1 MHRLQANGT
10 DKDITIN
17 ILKKPGFDMNFKEN
31 KAIYLQI
38 AESIC
43 DEILLG
49 TYAEEERIPSVREY
63 ASTMEVNSNT
73 VMRSYDWLQQQEII
87 FTKRGLGYFVCA
99 GAKEKIEKMRKR
111 EFMKNDLPELFRK
124 MDTLGIT
131 IDEIRDLYDGFKEN
145 KNI

>member
-87 FTKRGLGYFVCA
+87 FTKRGLGYFVFA
-99 GAKEKIEKMRKR
+99 GAKEKIEKMRKQ

-131 IDEIRDLYDGFKEN
+131 IDEIRDLYDGFKKN
-145 KNI
+145 KNN

>member
-1 MHRLQANGT
+1 
-10 DKDITIN
+10 
-17 ILKKPGFDMNFKEN
+17 MNFKEN

-87 FTKRGLGYFVCA
+87 FTKRGLGYFVSA
-99 GAKEKIEKMRKR
+99 GAKEKIEKMRKQ

-131 IDEIRDLYDGFKEN
+131 IDEIRDLYDGFKKN
-145 KNI
+145 KNN

>member
-73 VMRSYDWLQQQEII
+73 VMRSYDWLQQQDII
-87 FTKRGLGYFVCA
+87 FTKRGLGYFVSA
-99 GAKEKIEKMRKR
+99 GAKGEIEKMRKR
-111 EFMKNDLPELFRK
+111 EFIKADLPELFRK

-131 IDEIRDLYDGFKEN
+131 IDEIRDMYMEFKEN
-145 KNI
+145 KK

>member
-1 MHRLQANGT
+1 
-10 DKDITIN
+10 
-17 ILKKPGFDMNFKEN
+17 MNFKEN

-87 FTKRGLGYFVCA
+87 FTKEDAQTGVYEKRPA
-99 GAKEKIEKMRKR
+99 GIVQK
-111 EFMKNDLPELFRK
+111 
-124 MDTLGIT
+124 
-131 IDEIRDLYDGFKEN
+131 DGHTGHHN
-145 KNI
+145 

>member
-1 MHRLQANGT
+1 
-10 DKDITIN
+10 
-17 ILKKPGFDMNFKEN
+17 MNFKESRP
-31 KAIYLQI
+31 IYLQI
-38 AESIC
+38 ADRIM
-43 DEILLG
+43 DEIQRG
-49 TYAEEERIPSVREY
+49 VYPEGGRIPSVREY

-99 GAKEKIEKMRKR
+99 GAKEKIEKMRKQ

-131 IDEIRDLYDGFKEN
+131 IDEIRDLYDGFKKN
-145 KNI
+145 KNN

>member
-87 FTKRGLGYFVCA
+87 FTKRGLGYFVSA
-99 GAKEKIEKMRKR
+99 GAKEKIEKMRKQ

-131 IDEIRDLYDGFKEN
+131 IDEIRDLYDGFKKN
-145 KNI
+145 KNN